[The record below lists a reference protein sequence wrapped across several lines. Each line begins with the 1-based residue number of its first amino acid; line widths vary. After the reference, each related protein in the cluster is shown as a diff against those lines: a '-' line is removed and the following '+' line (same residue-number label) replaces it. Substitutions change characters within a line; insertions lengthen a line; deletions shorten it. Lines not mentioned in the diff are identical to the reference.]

1 MMTAFLQ
8 QHWYFVTLTVGVLS
22 LIGAILNW
30 NWLCN
35 PTGKPHADWYS
46 RGGRRVRFFLLGMV
60 LIVVSVWGFVLA
72 LETN

>member
-1 MMTAFLQ
+1 MTAFLQ
-8 QHWYFVTLTVGVLS
+8 QHWYFVMLIVGVLI
-22 LIGAILNW
+22 LVGAILNW

-35 PTGKPHADWYS
+35 PIGKPHADRYS